1 MKWKGISKAKY
12 IKYNS
17 LDIPSDSEVEFH
29 NFLTGKLTITTM
41 GPKTKV
47 TCKNFSITLAYT

>member
-1 MKWKGISKAKY
+1 MKQKGISKAKY

-29 NFLTGKLTITTM
+29 NILTGKLTTTTM

-47 TCKNFSITLAYT
+47 TCKIFHITLAYT

>member
-29 NFLTGKLTITTM
+29 NFLTGKLTTSTM

-47 TCKNFSITLAYT
+47 T